1 MHERCEECGLDFQRE
16 QGFYLGSIYFNYGVT
31 ALAVAVAYP
40 ALAFSGTM
48 TPNQALTT
56 CMVIVV
62 VLPLLLFRFARSLWL
77 GFDEFIDPQQKA
89 RGN

>member
-77 GFDEFIDPQQKA
+77 GFDEFIDPQQKD

>member
-1 MHERCEECGLDFQRE
+1 MHERCEGCGLDFQRE

-48 TPNQALTT
+48 TPNQALAT

-77 GFDEFIDPQQKA
+77 GFDEFIDPQQKDP
-89 RGN
+89 GN